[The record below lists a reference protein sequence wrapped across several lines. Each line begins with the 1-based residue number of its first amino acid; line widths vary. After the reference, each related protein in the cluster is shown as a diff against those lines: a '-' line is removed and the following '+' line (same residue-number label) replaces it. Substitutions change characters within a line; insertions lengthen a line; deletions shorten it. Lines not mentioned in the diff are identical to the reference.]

1 MSKGSSNKGFKIILF
16 LILTAVAAAAV
27 IFFSKA
33 KDEAETDEMF
43 TMPTN
48 ATRVEFL
55 NEQGWIVSP
64 DPISKEDVTIPSVFD
79 GAYAEYA
86 DLQKEQGFDLEKFA
100 GRKAEIIKYQIL
112 NYPDHPDGVTA
123 AMIICDDRLIG
134 GDISVSGEDG
144 FTIALISP
152 SAQTFLAAEQ

>member
-1 MSKGSSNKGFKIILF
+1 MSKSSSNKGVKIVLF
-16 LILTAVAAAAV
+16 LVLAVIAAAAA

-55 NEQGWIVSP
+55 NEQGWIVDP
-64 DPISKEDVTIPSVFD
+64 DPVSKEDVTIPSVFD
-79 GAYAEYA
+79 GAYAEYVA
-86 DLQKEQGFDLEKFA
+86 LQEEQGFDLEKFM
-100 GRKAEIIKYQIL
+100 GRKAEIIKYKIL
-112 NYPDHPDGVTA
+112 NYPDHPDDVFAT
-123 AMIICDDRLIG
+123 MMICDDRLIG
-134 GDISVSGEDG
+134 GDISAAGENG
-144 FTIALISP
+144 FTAALISA